1 MFHYLRP
8 HRRTPSTPSSPNP
21 EQHSFEGPLHS
32 VDHGHPARFYGK
44 GDEKPSG
51 AATPPLLPPISRVS
65 SGYAKSFENL
75 TLNSKSTTHGHDT
88 RGQAWDGTKPN
99 NGQRDADQRLQSYTG
114 SQRSDPAE
122 NAGPGSSKQ
131 TSYDNMKSQSNSSQE
146 SNMKSRRPDSR
157 FFGSQSEQES
167 KANGRRQAGAR
178 LPSPTQNQSTSS
190 SEQPAPPQ
198 SGKTRLKMLNPMA
211 LLARRRTSQAI
222 PQLAPES
229 LISNL
234 SSNDSFD
241 PRIKGTVIHDF
252 SAPRPRRNM
261 SYNDVKS
268 AEVSKTFQRSPLPEP
283 PTTDDATRPAGNHT
297 PVFTENFEEE
307 QYPLAG
313 PHVRAANDL
322 SDLTLPKLPYAKDA
336 QRSLEPHSSSNSNVE
351 SQAQTSDSRRMS
363 AEKSP
368 SDFGPPVPA
377 KPQGTPP
384 SEPRRISIDP
394 ASTPPKAYPSS
405 RKGRS
410 RNVSE
415 VSAKDLAGLPRHMKS
430 TSSRFSFDM
439 MGAAEQERLLEDRH
453 RQKALAKKNDPDGD
467 DEQQVYDE
475 DDDFNYDDMMDD
487 DGFEERIP
495 GVNADYDDD
504 GFGGFDEEMPA
515 MNNTTLE
522 EIEEAE
528 EHQEAEE
535 AVPVRE
541 AKDQGLLDG
550 NVTAFSFQPY
560 AMPSPM
566 SPYTPG
572 TATTPR
578 DSNGEVIG
586 FALTKNSPFLTTDPP
601 QSVFTPVSPAP
612 NLSPEY
618 DQLHEPQT
626 IQDLKLESL
635 GVDAETLH
643 EPTPEPN
650 NQLPVPTSFPHIPG
664 LDDDDLYFDDGMI
677 GLEDGGEPSN
687 FDESVFDNNDT
698 DQYGRPLQQ
707 FSLAQLNAKPPITA
721 EKLNTVTETLSTV
734 EQSPTSLTSDKPLGR
749 LAPQPSFSENTSG
762 VAEVAAPVIPA
773 PQVTHGLTQ
782 DTLAAYQSALAAAA
796 MSAAAN
802 GKFRRDSTQSL
813 FPPASEAEGTQPG
826 MIEDSG
832 HASTHYDHLSPSYD
846 DDFDYDDALEDDE
859 FIAAANAE
867 ALANDQDGFYGQEFG
882 FYSQPAA
889 SSAEYANG
897 GYFGPRGM
905 EGINRSQSG
914 RVVSREPNLTPI
926 TERSEYSNR
935 NSFMSQVHGQHSAS
949 VVGSP
954 GLAQLMIAQ
963 DYGGPSDMTLEA
975 LLKLR
980 SRAWGGSQASLK
992 SAGSAGNASPG
1003 SVDGGSGSPVAAGF
1017 NAPPWGGVLGA
1028 GAHRRKGSAFSLVS
1042 EEVEGEVDD
1051 EVASP
1056 VVNGGT
1062 SRSSPEVPKKD
1073 TEVKS
1078 PREAENGLPN
1088 PKQHKYTGSSES
1100 ISYSKEEDPVRGE
1113 RWVLERRRTAESG
1126 EVELLGR
1133 EVLSGGAI

>member
-21 EQHSFEGPLHS
+21 EQHSFEGPLHP
-32 VDHGHPARFYGK
+32 VDHAHSARFHGK
-44 GDEKPSG
+44 AEDKPSG
-51 AATPPLLPPISRVS
+51 AATPPLLPPIARVS
-65 SGYAKSFENL
+65 SGYGNSFENL
-75 TLNSKSTTHGHDT
+75 TLNSKITTHGHDP

-99 NGQRDADQRLQSYTG
+99 NGQKDTDQKLQSYTG
-114 SQRSDPAE
+114 SQRSDPTE
-122 NAGPGSSKQ
+122 NTGSGSSKQ
-131 TSYDNMKSQSNSSQE
+131 TSYDTSKSQSSSSQDP
-146 SNMKSRRPDSR
+146 SMKSRRPDSR
-157 FFGSQSEQES
+157 FFGSSSDMEN
-167 KANGRRQAGAR
+167 KATGRRPTGAR
-178 LPSPTQNQSTSS
+178 MPSPTQTQSTSS
-190 SEQPAPPQ
+190 FEQSAPPQ

-229 LISNL
+229 LTSNL
-234 SSNDSFD
+234 SLNDSFD
-241 PRIKGTVIHDF
+241 PRIRGTVVHDF

-268 AEVSKTFQRSPLPEP
+268 AEVSKTFQRSPIPEA
-283 PTTDDATRPAGNHT
+283 PTTDDSTRPGGNHT

-313 PHVRAANDL
+313 PHVRKANDL
-322 SDLTLPKLPYAKDA
+322 SDLTLPKLPYAKEA
-336 QRSLEPHSSSNSNVE
+336 QRSLEPHSTSKVNEE
-351 SQAQTSDSRRMS
+351 SQAQAPNSQRISV
-363 AEKSP
+363 EKSP
-368 SDFGPPVPA
+368 SDIGPTVPP
-377 KPQGTPP
+377 KSEGTPP

-405 RKGRS
+405 KKGRS

-415 VSAKDLAGLPRHMKS
+415 VSAKDLAGIPRHMKS

-439 MGAAEQERLLEDRH
+439 IGAAEQERLLEDRH
-453 RQKALAKKNDPDGD
+453 RQRALAKKNVPDGD
-467 DEQQVYDE
+467 DEQHAYDE
-475 DDDFNYDDMMDD
+475 DDYFNYDDMMDD

-504 GFGGFDEEMPA
+504 GFGGFDDEMPP

-528 EHQEAEE
+528 EHQEADE
-535 AVPVRE
+535 AVPVGE
-541 AKDQGLLDG
+541 VKDQGLLDG
-550 NVTAFSFQPY
+550 NVAAFSFQSY

-586 FALTKNSPFLTTDPP
+586 FALTKNSPFLTADPS
-601 QSVFTPVSPAP
+601 QSVFTPVSPAADIS
-612 NLSPEY
+612 LER
-618 DQLHEPQT
+618 DQLQT
-626 IQDLKLESL
+626 PKDSNLEHL
-635 GVDAETLH
+635 DIVTETLH

-650 NQLPVPTSFPHIPG
+650 NKLSQPTSFPQIPG

-677 GLEDGGEPSN
+677 GLEDVGEPGGESGN

-698 DQYGRPLQQ
+698 DRYGRPLKP
-707 FSLAQLNAKPPITA
+707 FSVAQLNATPPATTA
-721 EKLNTVTETLSTV
+721 EKLNTITETVSTV
-734 EQSPTSLTSDKPLGR
+734 EESPAILASDQQLGR
-749 LAPQPSFSENTSG
+749 LAPQPSFNENTSG
-762 VAEVAAPVIPA
+762 VAVPVIPA
-773 PQVTHGLTQ
+773 PEVTHGLTQ

-802 GKFRRDSTQSL
+802 G
-813 FPPASEAEGTQPG
+813 ETQPG
-826 MIEDSG
+826 LVEDSG
-832 HASTHYDHLSPSYD
+832 HASTHYDRLSPSYD

-867 ALANDQDGFYGQEFG
+867 ALANDQEGFYGQEFG

-963 DYGGPSDMTLEA
+963 DYGGPSDMTLDA

-992 SAGSAGNASPG
+992 SAGSPGNASPG

-1017 NAPPWGGVLGA
+1017 NAPPWGGVLGV
-1028 GAHRRKGSAFSLVS
+1028 GSHRRKGSAFSLVS
-1042 EEVEGEVDD
+1042 EEVESEVDGEVS
-1051 EVASP
+1051 SP
-1056 VVNGGT
+1056 INNGGT
-1062 SRSSPEVPKKD
+1062 SRASPELPKKD
-1073 TEVKS
+1073 TEARS
-1078 PREAENGLPN
+1078 PRETENGFR
-1088 PKQHKYTGSSES
+1088 KQHRNTGSSES